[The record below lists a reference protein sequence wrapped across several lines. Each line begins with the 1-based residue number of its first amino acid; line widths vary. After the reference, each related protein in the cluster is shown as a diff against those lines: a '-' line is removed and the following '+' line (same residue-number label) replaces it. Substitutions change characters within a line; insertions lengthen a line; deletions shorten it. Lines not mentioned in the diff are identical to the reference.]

1 MTKKSLN
8 YQPNQMILTR
18 KQVEKLA
25 KIADHFSEVESFSIE
40 ETHESG
46 IGPTV
51 IVKFDLFNKDIKNLK
66 DTAVDITDVES
77 W

>member
-1 MTKKSLN
+1 MT
-8 YQPNQMILTR
+8 LTR
-18 KQVEKLA
+18 NQVEKLA
-25 KIADHFSEVESFSIE
+25 KIANHFSEIELFALE

-66 DTAVDITDVES
+66 DTSIDITDVES